1 MPEGRKDRIMG
12 FWEHSEELAARLKIV
27 LYTLIIST
35 VAMMVLPVN
44 LSFFQNP
51 LQSYEPLVGVILRK
65 IREQTLP
72 ENIRLIGLE
81 FAVPIEL
88 YVLASFV
95 FGLAITVPVF
105 AYEIYRFVDPALYP
119 HERRDAY
126 PFVASVS
133 ILFLVGAVFSYMVIT
148 PYVILGISPF
158 FSIVGAEMVVSV
170 MDFYKLVLFFT
181 LFIGLGFTLPA
192 FFVILVKYGILS
204 TKVFT
209 KNRKYLYVALFVLA
223 MIMTPDGG
231 FPLGNLMIWVP
242 MVLLM
247 EAGFLV
253 ARRYEKEGKE
263 TALGRWFPE
272 GSTCRFCGASISDD
286 TVFCPKCGRSQ
297 K

>member
-1 MPEGRKDRIMG
+1 MPEGRKDRVMS

-35 VAMMVLPVN
+35 VAMMILPAN

-51 LQSYEPLVGVILRK
+51 LESYEPLVGVVLRK

-95 FGLAITVPVF
+95 FGLAITLPVF

-119 HERRDAY
+119 HERRDVY

-133 ILFLVGAVFSYMVIT
+133 ILFLVGAVFSYTVIT

-181 LFIGLGFTLPA
+181 LLIGLGFTFPA
-192 FFVILVKYGILS
+192 FFVILVKYGILG
-204 TKVFT
+204 TKMFT
-209 KNRKYLYVALFVLA
+209 KNRKYLYAALFVLA

-231 FPLGNLMIWVP
+231 FPLGNFMIWIP

-247 EAGFLV
+247 EIGFLI

-263 TALGRWFPE
+263 TVLERWFPE
-272 GSTCRFCGASISDD
+272 GSTCRFCGSSISDD